1 MVNLITYLELCSE
14 AAYLGEVAS
23 LDKYKDKYNRWT
35 ISADG
40 HGSGHAIRN
49 LI

>member
-23 LDKYKDKYNRWT
+23 LYKDKYNRWT